1 MADYEEQ
8 PQDGQE
14 RPRRAFQQ
22 YPQRSAASGNWRQKD
37 DSPRADP
44 QPRPSRGSYGSGGRG
59 GSFGGQ
65 QRESSDTR
73 LYVGNLLYSAQ
84 RDDIAQFFNENG
96 FNVANI
102 SMSIDPLTGKNPSY
116 CFVDFDSAEDAARA
130 MAELNGQDV
139 LGRAVRINPG
149 VAKRLE
155 GQTFSSEIRSQGY
168 QSNRGWGTDNPR
180 GILHMYSEARQN

>member
-1 MADYEEQ
+1 MADYEDHAQE
-8 PQDGQE
+8 GQE
-14 RPRRAFQQ
+14 RPRRSYQQ
-22 YPQRSAASGNWRQKD
+22 YPQRSTASGNWRQKD
-37 DSPRADP
+37 ETPRAEP
-44 QPRPSRGSYGSGGRG
+44 QPRQTRPYGSGRG
-59 GSFGGQ
+59 GFGGQ

-116 CFVDFDSAEDAARA
+116 CFVDFDTADDASRA
-130 MAELNGQDV
+130 MSQLNGQDV

-149 VAKRLE
+149 VAKRGLD
-155 GQTFSSEIRSQGY
+155 GQGVAAEVRGQGY
-168 QSNRGWGTDNPR
+168 QNKGWGQDQPR
-180 GILHMYSEARQN
+180 GMCLTTKYRKAGS